1 VIRAQA
7 GLVRRAVR
15 VSPNL
20 FTWVAA
26 PIIGLWAGMLLA
38 KGDAQSVLLLGLLGG
53 AALFVIVTQLEFHAL
68 LLWLVVEPIA
78 YPFLQFPRGH
88 PIFTFDRLWI
98 ISMLGIVLVRT
109 RYAQT
114 SREARVFLA
123 VLLWLISSFLIRV
136 VFTTGLDLY
145 AFRLWTDAFL
155 LPTVL
160 FVVTRRLMAGAESWT
175 RAAGAFTVT
184 GAILACIGIAEK
196 VLGFQLS
203 SFYGTTPIGI
213 TGPADVASGLFRIT
227 GPYPYSEMYGLA
239 LTICLAATLY
249 WVRVQPRKLMG
260 SAVVALELVAIYF
273 TFFRV
278 VWIAALVICL
288 MSFEVSPRRLQRL
301 YVVVVAVCALAIA
314 ASGPLRTSEFH
325 SRATNT
331 SNVNGRLATYRLSL
345 DIFESAPL
353 VGVGFSRFA
362 AAEAEVGDVSVGGV
376 QSLGYPH
383 SSYFWLLAE
392 QGLVGVLPLIVLTF
406 AGWRLVRRL
415 GRLARIRED
424 LLLARVAGGA
434 ASVYVLM
441 SLTLTM
447 LAEAPPNAFLLVVL
461 GAVAARVDVL
471 SRDPEGSA
479 PER

>member
-1 VIRAQA
+1 
-7 GLVRRAVR
+7 
-15 VSPNL
+15 
-20 FTWVAA
+20 
-26 PIIGLWAGMLLA
+26 MLA
-38 KGDAQSVLLLGLLGG
+38 G
-53 AALFVIVTQLEFHAL
+53 AALLVIVLQLGFRAL
-68 LLWLVVEPIA
+68 LLWLIVEPIA

-88 PIFTFDRLWI
+88 PIFTFDRLWV
-98 ISMLGIVLVRT
+98 ISMLAIVLLRS

-114 SREARVFLA
+114 SREARVFLV
-123 VLLWLISSFLIRV
+123 VLVWLISSFAIRV

-145 AFRLWTDAFL
+145 AFRLWVDAFL

-160 FVVTRRLMAGAESWT
+160 FVVARRLLADVESWT
-175 RAAGAFTVT
+175 RTAGAFAVT
-184 GAILACIGIAEK
+184 GGILACIGIAEK
-196 VLGFQLS
+196 VVGFQLS
-203 SFYGTTPIGI
+203 TRYGTTPIGI
-213 TGPADVASGLFRIT
+213 TGPVDVASGLFRIT

-239 LTICLAATLY
+239 LAICLAATLY
-249 WVRVQPRKLMG
+249 WVRVQPRKVIG
-260 SAVVALELVAIYF
+260 STIVILELVAIYF

-278 VWIAALVICL
+278 VWIAAALICL
-288 MSFEVSPRRLQRL
+288 MAFEVSPRRLQRL

-314 ASGPLRTSEFH
+314 AAGPLRTSEFH

-331 SNVNGRLATYRLSL
+331 SNVNGRLATYLQSFH
-345 DIFESAPL
+345 IFERAPI

-362 AAEAEVGDVSVGGV
+362 AAEDEVGAVSVGGV

-392 QGLVGVLPLIVLTF
+392 QGLVGVLPLVVLTL

-415 GRLARIRED
+415 GQLARRRED

-434 ASVYVLM
+434 ACVYVLM

-447 LAEAPPNAFLLVVL
+447 LPEAPPNAFLLVML

-471 SRDPEGSA
+471 SRDREESA
-479 PER
+479 PPAPA